1 MPDFSELISVF
12 TREAGADPRAWLL
25 AWARVLPAVSI
36 VPAFGLGALPGAPR
50 LALGFAMAFG
60 IAPAVRPLASN
71 ADLLPAFASELA
83 KGVPV
88 AVTAALVLWT
98 ATMAGGLMDELR
110 GSRQPSALT
119 NVDSG
124 ASPLGALLSML
135 VALVFLQAG
144 GAARIVEALAEPNLS
159 VGVVEGIARRL
170 TNAVELAVAV
180 GAPVLVST
188 IILELA
194 FALVHRIAQPA
205 FLEPIFAPLR
215 SFALLALSALLL
227 ERIAEF
233 LALQAQLQTLR

>member
-1 MPDFSELISVF
+1 
-12 TREAGADPRAWLL
+12 
-25 AWARVLPAVSI
+25 
-36 VPAFGLGALPGAPR
+36 
-50 LALGFAMAFG
+50 LALARCLG
-60 IAPAVRPLASN
+60 PLASN
-71 ADLLPAFASELA
+71 ADLLPAFASEFA
-83 KGVPV
+83 KGVPA

-110 GSRQPSALT
+110 GSRQPSALA

-144 GAARIVEALAEPNLS
+144 GAAKIVEALAEPNLS

-188 IILELA
+188 IVLELG
-194 FALVHRIAQPA
+194 FALVHG
-205 FLEPIFAPLR
+205 APNR
-215 SFALLALSALLL
+215 TTCVF
-227 ERIAEF
+227 
-233 LALQAQLQTLR
+233 